1 LKIIQKIK
9 LIPSTYAKHGI
20 DGVIYAFLKN
30 LGFNI
35 KYHSILDRKK
45 EELQKKIIN
54 LTKKKIISGLYK
66 STKLSCDTHW
76 GGYSLSSKLLGT
88 YEQQVQEKIIFLKKK
103 YALKNIINFGA
114 SDSYHIVSLVRNN
127 FFKSGIAFE
136 IDKMGQ
142 KILKKNIKLNKLT
155 NKISVF
161 GKASFEDIKKIY
173 KKKQINETIFLVDI
187 EGDEFSLLNSENIK
201 YFKDSILIV
210 ENHDFMLTQKK
221 LINNF
226 YKIMN
231 KNFNIE
237 ILKNSARNPFIL
249 ENIKYLDDDQ
259 KWLLMSEGRPQNM
272 NWLVCIPKKLVQWKI
287 K

>member
-114 SDSYHIVSLVRNN
+114 SDGYHVVSLVRNN

-173 KKKQINETIFLVDI
+173 KEKQINETIFLVDI

-210 ENHDFMLTQKK
+210 ENHDFMLTKKK

-272 NWLVCIPKKLVQWKI
+272 NWLVCIPKKLIQWKI

>member
-1 LKIIQKIK
+1 MKIIQKIK
-9 LIPSTYAKHGI
+9 LIPSTYTKHGI

-35 KYHSILDRKK
+35 KYHSILDKKK

-114 SDSYHIVSLVRNN
+114 SDGYHIVSLVRNN
-127 FFKSGIAFE
+127 FFKRGIAFE

-210 ENHDFMLTQKK
+210 ENHDFMLTKKK

-272 NWLVCIPKKLVQWKI
+272 NWLVCIPKKLIQ
-287 K
+287 

>member
-9 LIPSTYAKHGI
+9 LIPSTYTKHGI

-35 KYHSILDRKK
+35 KYHSILDKKK

-114 SDSYHIVSLVRNN
+114 SDGYHIVSLVRNN
-127 FFKSGIAFE
+127 FFKRGIAFE

-210 ENHDFMLTQKK
+210 ENHDFMLTKKK

-272 NWLVCIPKKLVQWKI
+272 NWLVCIPKKLIQ
-287 K
+287 